1 MRVGTEP
8 SAAAPGQTLPAG
20 AGDEFD
26 PALPR
31 SVLCLLCAKHLNM
44 NRLKLFLL
52 TIIAALTCTST
63 VYGQQQPELFT
74 YAELTQLNET
84 QNLPEALQVKLDRL
98 LATPFVSNNSSRRAP
113 ALPHTP
119 QLGTFVRVVQWN
131 IERGIEY
138 DAIRAAL
145 TGSNQF
151 ARLIDSSAHPR
162 GSRDRKTILQQVAL
176 LKQADVIVL
185 NEVDWGMKR
194 TDYRNVAADLAAALR
209 MNYAYGVEFVE
220 VDPIALGTEEFEEVS
235 AADRAKLKAEIAVD
249 KSRYRGLHG
258 SAILSRFPLENVR
271 LLPFAQQP
279 HDWYKAEV
287 ESVKPLESGKRKA
300 GELVFREKVQ
310 REIRRGGRMMLTA
323 EIADERFPG
332 GRLTIVATHLED
344 KTKPEGRRKQLEE
357 LLDRIGALTA
367 TVVVAGDMNTSTHD
381 GTPLS
386 VERAL
391 KNRLGSKSFWAK
403 QALGILTG
411 VRLPTLLLTG
421 MNTYRTQADPTVKSI
436 PLVASNPEAEFF
448 EKLKDFRFADGNSF
462 DFRGERE
469 RSIGNNDG
477 PLANSN
483 ERGDKGFVTT
493 FEVERTI
500 AFVGKFKLDWIFVK
514 PPSLTEPYAKDAP
527 HKFAP
532 HFGRTLKLLNE
543 APRDRI
549 SDHAPI
555 MVDLPIAE
563 PALERRP

>member
-1 MRVGTEP
+1 
-8 SAAAPGQTLPAG
+8 
-20 AGDEFD
+20 
-26 PALPR
+26 
-31 SVLCLLCAKHLNM
+31 M
-44 NRLKLFLL
+44 NRIAPTTPRTSAPTLFLL
-52 TIIAALTCTST
+52 AIITALTCAST
-63 VYGQQQPELFT
+63 VHGQPAPELFT
-74 YAELTQLNET
+74 YTELIQLYET
-84 QNLPEALQVKLDRL
+84 PNLPESLQAKLDRL
-98 LATPFVSNNSSRRAP
+98 LRTPFVSNAASVRGGDL
-113 ALPHTP
+113 ALPANP
-119 QLGTFVRVVQWN
+119 RLGTFVRVVQWN

-138 DAIRAAL
+138 DAIKAAL
-145 TGSNQF
+145 TDATQF
-151 ARLIDSSAHPR
+151 ARLIDPTAYPR
-162 GSRDRKTILQQVAL
+162 HGNDRKQILQQVAL
-176 LKQADVIVL
+176 LRQADVIVL
-185 NEVDWGMKR
+185 NEVDWGLKR
-194 TDYRNVAADLAAALR
+194 TNYRNIAAELASALH

-235 AADRAKLKAEIAVD
+235 AEDRAKLKTQIAVD

-271 LLPFAQQP
+271 LQPFEHQP
-279 HDWYKAEV
+279 HDWYKQER
-287 ESVKPLESGKRKA
+287 ESVQPLEAGKRKA

-310 REIRRGGRMMLTA
+310 REIRRGGRTMLTA
-323 EIADERFPG
+323 EIVDDRLPG
-332 GRLTIVATHLED
+332 GRMTIVATHLED

-357 LLDRIGALTA
+357 LLHRISAVEA

-386 VERAL
+386 IERAL
-391 KNRLGSKSFWAK
+391 KNRLGSKSFWAR

-411 VRLPTLLLTG
+411 VKLPTLLLTG
-421 MNTYRTQADPTVKSI
+421 MNAYRTQADPTVRSI

-469 RSIGNNDG
+469 RSFGGKEN

-483 ERGDKGFVTT
+483 ERGDKGFITT

-514 PPSLTEPYAKDAP
+514 PLSLTEPYAKDAP
-527 HKFAP
+527 HRFAP
-532 HFGRTLKLLNE
+532 HFGRTLKRINE
-543 APRDRI
+543 AIKERI

-563 PALERRP
+563 PPLERQPR

>member
-1 MRVGTEP
+1 VGAKVFVNDNLCSTFLKIVSDLTENAY
-8 SAAAPGQTLPAG
+8 SAL
-20 AGDEFD
+20 F
-26 PALPR
+26 LM
-31 SVLCLLCAKHLNM
+31 CAKHWGM
-44 NRLKLFLL
+44 NRILRLSLL
-52 TIIAALTCTST
+52 VLIAAVAGGLS
-63 VYGQQQPELFT
+63 VHAQQPELFT
-74 YAELTQLNET
+74 YDELVQLYET
-84 QNLPEALQVKLDRL
+84 QDLPQALQAKLDRL
-98 LATPFVSNNSSRRAP
+98 LTTPFVSNTASTRVRV
-113 ALPHTP
+113 LPRSP

-131 IERGIEY
+131 IERGIEF
-138 DAIRAAL
+138 DAIKAAL
-145 TGSNQF
+145 TDANQL

-162 GSRDRKTILQQVAL
+162 GSSDRKTILQQVAL

-235 AADRAKLKAEIAVD
+235 AEDRAKLKAQIAVD

-258 SAILSRFPLENVR
+258 TAIFSRFPLENVR
-271 LLPFAQQP
+271 LQPFEQQP
-279 HDWYKAEV
+279 HDWYKEER
-287 ESVKPLESGKRKA
+287 ESVRPLEAGKRKA
-300 GELVFREKVQ
+300 GDLVFREKVE
-310 REIRRGGRMMLTA
+310 REVRRGGRMMMTA
-323 EIADERFPG
+323 EIADERIPG
-332 GRLTIVATHLED
+332 GHMTIVATHLED

-357 LLDRIGALTA
+357 LLSRISAATT

-386 VERAL
+386 IERAL

-411 VRLPTLLLTG
+411 VKLPTLLLTG

-469 RSIGNNDG
+469 RSIGRKDD

-493 FEVERTI
+493 FEVEQTI
-500 AFVGKFKLDWIFVK
+500 AFVGKFKLDWIFVR
-514 PPSLTEPYAKDAP
+514 PPTLAEPYSKDAP

-532 HFGRTLKLLNE
+532 HFGRTLKLLND
-543 APRDRI
+543 APKDRI

-555 MVDLPIAE
+555 MVDLPITE
-563 PALERRP
+563 PPLTRRPQ

>member
-1 MRVGTEP
+1 MNQF
-8 SAAAPGQTLPAG
+8 APT
-20 AGDEFD
+20 
-26 PALPR
+26 ALK
-31 SVLCLLCAKHLNM
+31 LCLLT
-44 NRLKLFLL
+44 LL
-52 TIIAALTCTST
+52 LIATSPAIKA
-63 VYGQQQPELFT
+63 QEQPELFT
-74 YAELTQLNET
+74 YAELIQLYET

-98 LATPFVSNNSSRRAP
+98 LTTPFASNTASMRAP
-113 ALPHTP
+113 ALPHTR

-138 DAIRAAL
+138 EAIRAAL
-145 TGSNQF
+145 SNANQF

-162 GSRDRKTILQQVAL
+162 GSSDRRTILQQVAL

-194 TDYRNVAADLAAALR
+194 TGYRNVAAELAAALR

-235 AADRAKLKAEIAVD
+235 AEDRAKLKAQIAVD

-271 LLPFAQQP
+271 LQPFAQQP
-279 HDWYKAEV
+279 HDWYKE
-287 ESVKPLESGKRKA
+287 ERDSVKPLEAGKRKA

-323 EIADERFPG
+323 EIADERIPG
-332 GRLTIVATHLED
+332 GRMTIVATHLED

-357 LLDRIGALTA
+357 LLDRISAMTA

-386 VERAL
+386 IERAL

-469 RSIGNNDG
+469 RSIGGKNN

-483 ERGDKGFVTT
+483 ERGDKGFITT

-514 PPSLTEPYAKDAP
+514 PPSLTEPYSKDAP

-532 HFGRTLKLLNE
+532 HFGRT
-543 APRDRI
+543 
-549 SDHAPI
+549 
-555 MVDLPIAE
+555 
-563 PALERRP
+563 

>member
-1 MRVGTEP
+1 MNRF
-8 SAAAPGQTLPAG
+8 APT
-20 AGDEFD
+20 
-26 PALPR
+26 ALKF
-31 SVLCLLCAKHLNM
+31 CLLA
-44 NRLKLFLL
+44 LL
-52 TIIAALTCTST
+52 IFVSLTTL
-63 VYGQQQPELFT
+63 QAQEQPELFT
-74 YAELTQLNET
+74 YAELIQLNET
-84 QNLPEALQVKLDRL
+84 QSLPEPLQAKLDRL
-98 LATPFVSNNSSRRAP
+98 LTTPFVSNTASTRAP

-119 QLGTFVRVVQWN
+119 QLGTFVRIVQWN
-131 IERGIEY
+131 IERGIEF

-145 TGSNQF
+145 TDANRFS
-151 ARLIDSSAHPR
+151 RLIDPSAHPR
-162 GSRDRKTILQQVAL
+162 GSSDRKTILQQVAL

-235 AADRAKLKAEIAVD
+235 AEDRAKLKAQIAVD
-249 KSRYRGLHG
+249 KSRYHGLHG

-271 LLPFAQQP
+271 LQPFAQQP
-279 HDWYKAEV
+279 HDWYKVER
-287 ESVKPLESGKRKA
+287 ESVQPLEAGKRKA
-300 GELVFREKVQ
+300 GELVFREKVL

-323 EIADERFPG
+323 EIADERIPG
-332 GRLTIVATHLED
+332 GRMTVVATHLED
-344 KTKPEGRRKQLEE
+344 KTKPDGRRKQLEE
-357 LLDRIGALTA
+357 LLDRISAATA

-386 VERAL
+386 IERAL

-421 MNTYRTQADPTVKSI
+421 MNAYRTQADPTVTSI

-469 RSIGNNDG
+469 RSIGGKDD

-483 ERGDKGFVTT
+483 ERGDKGFITT

-514 PPSLTEPYAKDAP
+514 PPSLKEPYSKDAP

-543 APRDRI
+543 APKDRI

-563 PALERRP
+563 PRLDRKP

>member
-1 MRVGTEP
+1 MNQF
-8 SAAAPGQTLPAG
+8 APT
-20 AGDEFD
+20 
-26 PALPR
+26 ALKV
-31 SVLCLLCAKHLNM
+31 SLLILLSFTSLN
-44 NRLKLFLL
+44 
-52 TIIAALTCTST
+52 A
-63 VYGQQQPELFT
+63 QQQPELFT
-74 YAELTQLNET
+74 YAELLQLYET

-98 LATPFVSNNSSRRAP
+98 LTTPFVSNSAAARAP
-113 ALPHTP
+113 VLPRTP
-119 QLGTFVRVVQWN
+119 RLGTFVRVVQWN
-131 IERGIEY
+131 IERGIEF

-145 TGSNQF
+145 TDANRF
-151 ARLIDSSAHPR
+151 ARLIDPSAHPR
-162 GSRDRKTILQQVAL
+162 GSKDRKTILQQVAL

-194 TDYRNVAADLAAALR
+194 SEYRNVAADLAAALR

-220 VDPIALGTEEFEEVS
+220 VDPIALGTEEFEETS
-235 AADRAKLKAEIAVD
+235 AEDRARLKAQIAVD
-249 KSRYRGLHG
+249 KTRYRGLHG

-271 LLPFAQQP
+271 LQPFTQQP
-279 HDWYKAEV
+279 HDWYKAERD
-287 ESVKPLESGKRKA
+287 SVQPLESGKRKA

-323 EIADERFPG
+323 EIADERIPG
-332 GRLTIVATHLED
+332 GRMTIVATHLED

-357 LLDRIGALTA
+357 LLDRISAATA
-367 TVVVAGDMNTSTHD
+367 TVVIAGDMNTSTHD

-386 VERAL
+386 IERAL

-411 VRLPTLLLTG
+411 VKLPTLLLTG

-469 RSIGNNDG
+469 RSIGRKDD

-483 ERGDKGFVTT
+483 ERGDKGFITT

-500 AFVGKFKLDWIFVK
+500 SFVGKFKLDWIFVK
-514 PPSLTEPYAKDAP
+514 PPSLTEPYAKDQP

-532 HFGRTLKLLNE
+532 HFGRTLKLLND
-543 APRDRI
+543 APADRI

-555 MVDLPIAE
+555 MVDLPLAE
-563 PALERRP
+563 PRLQRNP